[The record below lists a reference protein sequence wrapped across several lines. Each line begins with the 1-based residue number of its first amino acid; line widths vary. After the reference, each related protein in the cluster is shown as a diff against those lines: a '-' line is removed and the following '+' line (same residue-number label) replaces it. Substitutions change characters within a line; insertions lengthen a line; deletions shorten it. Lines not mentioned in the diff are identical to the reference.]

1 MRAKERESEMRIL
14 AAIDGSE
21 DSYTA
26 IDEITQRYFPTG
38 TEVLVLC
45 VVEPVS
51 LPMTFSEDG
60 VYTQTGDMHLYD
72 VIQRAGEE
80 RARAVVE
87 KAVARLQACEENR
100 RLRVTAKVLSGPPK
114 TVILDEAEAFG
125 ADLIIVGSH
134 GYGVIERLLLGSVS
148 QTVAL
153 HAKCSVEIV
162 RRPKRQTSD
171 SN

>member
-1 MRAKERESEMRIL
+1 
-14 AAIDGSE
+14 
-21 DSYTA
+21 
-26 IDEITQRYFPTG
+26 
-38 TEVLVLC
+38 
-45 VVEPVS
+45 
-51 LPMTFSEDG
+51 
-60 VYTQTGDMHLYD
+60 MHLYD

-87 KAVARLQACEENR
+87 KAAARLQTCEENR

-134 GYGVIERLLLGSVS
+134 GLGVIERLLLGSVS

-162 RRPKRQTSD
+162 RRPIRQKEG
-171 SN
+171 

>member
-1 MRAKERESEMRIL
+1 MRIL
-14 AAIDGSE
+14 AATDGSE

-51 LPMTFSEDG
+51 LPMTFNEDG

-80 RARAVVE
+80 RAQAVVE
-87 KAVARLQACEENR
+87 KAVARLQSSEENR

-125 ADLIIVGSH
+125 ADLIMVGSH
-134 GYGVIERLLLGSVS
+134 GLGVIERLLLGSVS

-162 RRPKRQTSD
+162 RRPKRQKSD
-171 SN
+171 GN